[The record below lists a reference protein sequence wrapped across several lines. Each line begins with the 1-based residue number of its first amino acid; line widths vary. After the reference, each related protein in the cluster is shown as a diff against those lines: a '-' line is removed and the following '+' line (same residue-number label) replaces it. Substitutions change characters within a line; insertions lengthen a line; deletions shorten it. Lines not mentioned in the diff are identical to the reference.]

1 MRAAAVAIELDCS
14 CEIDLS
20 SSCSVR
26 ELMEVLHAGDLVVN
40 VGYRCFCSFGVRF
53 IFVRRVDFH
62 RLGSFMHCHAV
73 KITREVFGPFRLFQ
87 TRRRESQSCGM
98 MSFSNRKRAKL
109 SAAPS
114 KKQEIITYSWVHTRC
129 CYFDVTMM

>member
-1 MRAAAVAIELDCS
+1 
-14 CEIDLS
+14 
-20 SSCSVR
+20 
-26 ELMEVLHAGDLVVN
+26 MEVLHAGDLVVN

-87 TRRRESQSCGM
+87 TRRRESVVRHDVI
-98 MSFSNRKRAKL
+98 F
-109 SAAPS
+109 
-114 KKQEIITYSWVHTRC
+114 KQKAREIECRTKHETRNYYVFMDTYIHVVVI
-129 CYFDVTMM
+129 FVVTMM